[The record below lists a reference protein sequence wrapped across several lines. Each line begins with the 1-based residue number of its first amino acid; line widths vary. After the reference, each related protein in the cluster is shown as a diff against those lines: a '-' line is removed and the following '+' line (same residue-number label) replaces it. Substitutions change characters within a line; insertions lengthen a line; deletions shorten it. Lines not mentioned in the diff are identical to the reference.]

1 MQSATNKP
9 ARHIQGVPLTMKI
22 DLSETLKQGIA
33 AHQAG
38 DLAAAD
44 AAYRKI
50 LSIAP
55 GHADAMHLSGL
66 IAYQRGEHASA
77 IALITGAI
85 DLDDKVALYH
95 GNLGRVCKAAGDD
108 KAAVRAFRDAVLME
122 PENAV
127 LHADLASALLAAG
140 DADAARA
147 RANLA
152 LELDPDYADAHLN
165 LGLALQ
171 ALFGPEHGEAV
182 ASFHRALAINPELAG
197 AYLGLGVAL
206 HEQGDRVGAIQSYGQ
221 AIRYNP
227 GYVEAHCNL
236 GNLERDAMHF
246 EAAVGHYRNALDCQP
261 EQPLVWGNL
270 AVALQEAGQLAEAMA
285 AYDKAIALVPD
296 EPNIRRNRGMALLAV
311 GRFDEGWADYEFR
324 WQTPRFK
331 RLRRDWPVPMWDGAG
346 ITCKRILVHAEQG
359 LGDTLQFCRY
369 LSLLQAEGAIVIVE
383 CADSLKPLLEMMQG
397 VRSVVRPGGHLP
409 NLDCHVPLMSLP
421 GLLKTTAKTIPATVP
436 YLVAPKAAVRKWQK
450 IAADWPKGRRIG
462 IAWRGS
468 PDHPRDAIRSP
479 GLALFLKLASIA
491 DITLVSLQKDGGA
504 EEIAMLADAAMV
516 IDPTADID
524 DFADSAALIGQL
536 DAVVSCDSAP
546 LHLAGAL
553 GVSCYAVL
561 PHVAEWRWG
570 EAGDRSP
577 WYPTMT
583 LIRQP
588 AFGDWETVFTRVAEI
603 LER

>member
-1 MQSATNKP
+1 
-9 ARHIQGVPLTMKI
+9 MKI

-33 AHQAG
+33 AHQSG
-38 DLAAAD
+38 DLAAAE

-50 LSIAP
+50 LDIAP

-66 IAYQRGEHASA
+66 IAYQQGDYSSA
-77 IALITGAI
+77 IKLIAGAI
-85 DLDDKVALYH
+85 DLDGKVALYH
-95 GNLGRVCKAAGDD
+95 ANLGRVCKAAGDD

-127 LHADLASALLAAG
+127 LHADLASALLGVG

-152 LELDPDYADAHLN
+152 LELDPDFAEAHLN

-171 ALFGPEHGEAV
+171 ALYGPEHGEAV
-182 ASFHRALAINPELAG
+182 AAFRRALEINPELAG

-236 GNLERDAMHF
+236 GNLERDAMNF
-246 EAAVGHYRNALDCQP
+246 EAAVAHYRNALNCQP
-261 EQPLVWGNL
+261 DQPLVWGNL
-270 AVALQEAGQLAEAMA
+270 AVTLQETGQLAEAIA
-285 AYDKAIALVPD
+285 AYDKAIALDPN
-296 EPNIRRNRGMALLAV
+296 EPNIRRNRGMALLAA
-311 GRFDEGWADYEFR
+311 GRFDEGWSDYEFR

-331 RLRRDWPVPMWDGAG
+331 RLRRDWSVPIWDGSDIKG
-346 ITCKRILVHAEQG
+346 KRILVHAEQG

-369 LSLLQAEGAIVIVE
+369 LSLLHAEGAMVIVE
-383 CADSLKPLLEMMQG
+383 CADSLKPLLEMMPG
-397 VRSVVRPGGHLP
+397 VRSVIRPGGHLP

-421 GLLKTTAKTIPATVP
+421 GLFKTNEKTVPATVP
-436 YLVAPKAAVRKWQK
+436 YLIAPKAAARKWQK
-450 IAADWPKGRRIG
+450 IAADWPKGKRIG

-468 PDHPRDAIRSP
+468 PDHPRDNIRSP
-479 GLALFLKLASIA
+479 GLAPFLKLASIA

-504 EEIAMLADAAMV
+504 GEIALLADAAMV
-516 IDPTADID
+516 MDPTAHIK

-553 GVSCYAVL
+553 GAQCYAVL

-570 EAGDRSP
+570 REGDRSP

-588 AFGDWETVFTRVAEI
+588 AFGDWDSVFTRVAEI
-603 LER
+603 FER